1 MTSQDGNEEVERR
14 VRRVVGFKVMRDL
27 HKVADEMQRDD
38 EQRPRLLL
46 QVLILVAV
54 LAILGA
60 MLARYF
66 W

>member
-1 MTSQDGNEEVERR
+1 MTSQDANEEVERR

-27 HKVADEMQRDD
+27 HKVADEMRRDD

-46 QVLILVAV
+46 QVLLLVAV
-54 LAILGA
+54 LAICGVL
-60 MLARYF
+60 LVRHF

>member
-1 MTSQDGNEEVERR
+1 MTSQDTNEEVERR

-46 QVLILVAV
+46 KVLILVAV